1 MSTLV
6 TGDNNND
13 FFLMEAVMLHFLSE
27 QDFELRYFSCIKALN
42 ELTQCGVEGRSLD
55 RPVRDV
61 FT

>member
-1 MSTLV
+1 
-6 TGDNNND
+6 
-13 FFLMEAVMLHFLSE
+13 MLHFLSE